1 MNYACSVFVKLEKA
15 FDTVDHKILL
25 SKLQNKGKSKHWFE
39 SYLTNCKEV
48 IKIGNILS
56 EKKFITCGV
65 PQGSTLGP
73 ILFLLYI
80 NDKKFFQNLI
90 FLTVLIDKK
99 AEEIE
104 KTYNEE
110 PRHVSEWLNANKL
123 FLNLGKSNPLLGMSN
138 KNNIQT

>member
-1 MNYACSVFVKLEKA
+1 M
-15 FDTVDHKILL
+15 
-25 SKLQNKGKSKHWFE
+25 
-39 SYLTNCKEV
+39 
-48 IKIGNILS
+48 
-56 EKKFITCGV
+56 

-80 NDKKFFQNLI
+80 NDKKFFQNFR